1 MEGEADNQQSVLN
14 LVAVFEEHCTQ
25 ICPGVFLLLWGHGQ
39 KSENLSG
46 MAGKFAWRDKQT
58 PHGQTTPAGSQPQQL
73 PASPASQSL
82 SQTAAR
88 HQAEQENEEEEQ
100 QPGQRGLSFKCLRSF
115 RHKISEDNWRRQ
127 QDPGLEPGSK
137 EPEEKKIALELLET
151 EQAYVNRLY
160 LLDQIFYT
168 ELMKEAKNGKT
179 VPEEVVK
186 MIFSNI
192 SSIYQFHAKFF
203 LPELQKRM
211 EDCCRSAVP
220 SHRSCNPRIGDVI
233 QKLAPF
239 LKMYGE
245 YVKNFDKAVELI
257 TVWSEKSP
265 PFQELI
271 ADIQKRKVCAN
282 LTLQHHMLEPV
293 QRIPRYELLLKDYVQ
308 KLPPKS
314 PDREDA
320 EKALEMIFMVAKHSN
335 AAIAE
340 MERLQN
346 LWAVYQRLGLED
358 DIVDP
363 SNELIKEG
371 PIQKISTRNNST
383 SEKYLFLFNNMLLY
397 CVPKVIQVRELN
409 DTQFPHTFLV
419 SGKQRTLEL
428 QARSEEE
435 MNAWIKAFQD
445 AIDRKEKR
453 SETFKTAVHGL
464 ETGTPALK
472 TEELGRRAPQWV
484 RDNLVTMCMRCKE
497 PFNAIMRRRHHCRAC
512 GYVVCARCSD
522 YKAELQY
529 DGNRLNRV
537 CQECYVFLTGH
548 MVLEDREGKHKG
560 ILEKGAAE
568 VSGRSLLCSSLQL
581 LDKNGKGGTR
591 GWFVIPQDDPLV
603 LYIYAAPQDVR
614 AHTSIPLLG
623 YQVRDL
629 PQGNSRHLFQLAQSR
644 QVYTFVADT
653 EELKR
658 RWMRAMARSAA
669 GITHPE
675 EGQGSGTFATTR
687 TSRIPL
693 PFSSCSL
700 HWTET
705 MERWSSRGVWLLAS
719 PRRKRNPMEKSR
731 CFLFCRMRKARRP
744 FTGIPPPPQPSPRPL
759 LESLQCAGCSLG
771 GWDGRESLLPLERD
785 SVPLLS
791 PAGHDQTAKAKE
803 KPQHPACPCR
813 RARTCETPQES
824 SAPRFPQGYWPI
836 AAGQSSGWGAEWGL
850 LFIWVFFFSLFFFFP
865 PARKTFPTHAGS
877 PTRGSPWG
885 CGYLPRVLLPHL
897 PGQALWRS
905 RESPGLPHSWHGSC
919 PSSRASVSPSGGER
933 RFPHRGAGR
942 GLLQVV
948 L

>member
-1 MEGEADNQQSVLN
+1 M
-14 LVAVFEEHCTQ
+14 
-25 ICPGVFLLLWGHGQ
+25 
-39 KSENLSG
+39 
-46 MAGKFAWRDKQT
+46 
-58 PHGQTTPAGSQPQQL
+58 
-73 PASPASQSL
+73 
-82 SQTAAR
+82 AAR
-88 HQAEQENEEEEQ
+88 HQAEEEDKEEEEQ
-100 QPGQRGLSFKCLRSF
+100 QGQRGLSFKCLRSF
-115 RHKISEDNWRRQ
+115 RHKIREDNWRRQ
-127 QDPGLEPGSK
+127 QDPALLPTQ

-151 EQAYVNRLY
+151 EQAYVNRLH
-160 LLDQIFYT
+160 LLDQVFYT

-211 EDCCRSAVP
+211 EDW
-220 SHRSCNPRIGDVI
+220 SCNPRIGDVI

-265 PFQELI
+265 PFQDLI
-271 ADIQKRKVCAN
+271 ADIQKRKACAN

-293 QRIPRYELLLKDYVQ
+293 QRIPRYELLLKDYVR
-308 KLPPKS
+308 KLPPES
-314 PDREDA
+314 PDRDDA

-346 LWAVYQRLGLED
+346 LWVVYQRLGLED
-358 DIVDP
+358 GIVDP

-397 CVPKVIQVRELN
+397 CVPKVIQVGAEFQVHLRINVDSMKVRELN
-409 DTQFPHTFLV
+409 DAQFPHTFLV

-428 QARSEEE
+428 Q
-435 MNAWIKAFQD
+435 AFQD

-537 CQECYVFLTGH
+537 CQECYIFLTGH
-548 MVLEDREGKHKG
+548 LVLEDREGKHKG

-568 VSGRSLLCSSLQL
+568 VSGKSLLCSSLQL

-614 AHTSIPLLG
+614 AHASIPLLG

-629 PQGNSRHLFQLAQSR
+629 PQGDSRHLFQLVQSR

-653 EELKR
+653 EELKQ
-658 RWMRAMARSAA
+658 RWMRTMARSAA
-669 GITHPE
+669 GITHLE
-675 EGQGSGTFATTR
+675 EGEDMD
-687 TSRIPL
+687 
-693 PFSSCSL
+693 SSD
-700 HWTET
+700 E
-705 MERWSSRGVWLLAS
+705 
-719 PRRKRNPMEKSR
+719 
-731 CFLFCRMRKARRP
+731 
-744 FTGIPPPPQPSPRPL
+744 
-759 LESLQCAGCSLG
+759 
-771 GWDGRESLLPLERD
+771 
-785 SVPLLS
+785 
-791 PAGHDQTAKAKE
+791 
-803 KPQHPACPCR
+803 
-813 RARTCETPQES
+813 
-824 SAPRFPQGYWPI
+824 
-836 AAGQSSGWGAEWGL
+836 AE
-850 LFIWVFFFSLFFFFP
+850 
-865 PARKTFPTHAGS
+865 
-877 PTRGSPWG
+877 
-885 CGYLPRVLLPHL
+885 
-897 PGQALWRS
+897 
-905 RESPGLPHSWHGSC
+905 
-919 PSSRASVSPSGGER
+919 
-933 RFPHRGAGR
+933 
-942 GLLQVV
+942 
-948 L
+948 

>member
-1 MEGEADNQQSVLN
+1 MEGETPSQRSVLN
-14 LVAVFEEHCTQ
+14 LVAVFEERR
-25 ICPGVFLLLWGHGQ
+25 
-39 KSENLSG
+39 
-46 MAGKFAWRDKQT
+46 AGKPSWRDQQ
-58 PHGQTTPAGSQPQQL
+58 GQATPAARQG
-73 PASPASQSL
+73 L
-82 SQTAAR
+82 SQMAAR
-88 HQAEQENEEEEQ
+88 HQAEQEKEEEKQ
-100 QPGQRGLSFKCLRSF
+100 QGQRGLSFKCLQSF
-115 RHKISEDNWRRQ
+115 RHKINQDDWRRR
-127 QDPGLEPGSK
+127 QDSDLQPGCR

-151 EQAYVNRLY
+151 EQAYVNRLH

-168 ELMKEAKNGKT
+168 ELMKEAKTGKT

-186 MIFSNI
+186 MIFSNT
-192 SSIYQFHAKFF
+192 SSIYQFHAHFF

-211 EDCCRSAVP
+211 EDW
-220 SHRSCNPRIGDVI
+220 SCTPRIGDVI

-257 TVWSEKSP
+257 TLWSEKSP
-265 PFQELI
+265 PFQDLI

-293 QRIPRYELLLKDYVQ
+293 QRIPRYELLLKDYIR
-308 KLPPKS
+308 KLPPES
-314 PDREDA
+314 PDRSDA

-371 PIQKISTRNNST
+371 PIQKLSIRTNST

-397 CVPKVIQVRELN
+397 CVPKVIQVGAEFQVHLRIDVEGMKVRELK

-435 MNAWIKAFQD
+435 MSAWIKAFQD

-453 SETFKTAVHGL
+453 SETFKTALHGL
-464 ETGTPALK
+464 ETDTPSLK

-497 PFNAIMRRRHHCRAC
+497 PFNAITRRRHHCRAC

-522 YKAELQY
+522 YRAELQY

-548 MVLEDREGKHKG
+548 VVLEDREGKHKG
-560 ILEKGAAE
+560 ILEKEAAD

-603 LYIYAAPQDVR
+603 LYIYAAPQVK
-614 AHTSIPLLG
+614 
-623 YQVRDL
+623 DL
-629 PQGNSRHLFQLAQSR
+629 PQGDSRHLFQLAQSR
-644 QVYTFVADT
+644 QVYTFLADT
-653 EELKR
+653 EELKQ

-675 EGQGSGTFATTR
+675 DED
-687 TSRIPL
+687 
-693 PFSSCSL
+693 SCD
-700 HWTET
+700 E
-705 MERWSSRGVWLLAS
+705 
-719 PRRKRNPMEKSR
+719 
-731 CFLFCRMRKARRP
+731 
-744 FTGIPPPPQPSPRPL
+744 
-759 LESLQCAGCSLG
+759 
-771 GWDGRESLLPLERD
+771 
-785 SVPLLS
+785 
-791 PAGHDQTAKAKE
+791 
-803 KPQHPACPCR
+803 
-813 RARTCETPQES
+813 
-824 SAPRFPQGYWPI
+824 
-836 AAGQSSGWGAEWGL
+836 AE
-850 LFIWVFFFSLFFFFP
+850 
-865 PARKTFPTHAGS
+865 
-877 PTRGSPWG
+877 
-885 CGYLPRVLLPHL
+885 
-897 PGQALWRS
+897 
-905 RESPGLPHSWHGSC
+905 
-919 PSSRASVSPSGGER
+919 
-933 RFPHRGAGR
+933 
-942 GLLQVV
+942 
-948 L
+948 

>member
-1 MEGEADNQQSVLN
+1 MEGEAEHQRSVLN
-14 LVAVFEEHCTQ
+14 LVAVFEEH
-25 ICPGVFLLLWGHGQ
+25 WA
-39 KSENLSG
+39 S
-46 MAGKFAWRDKQT
+46 KFPWRDQHSQT
-58 PHGQTTPAGSQPQQL
+58 APATSQPQQL
-73 PASPASQSL
+73 PASPASQGQSL
-82 SQTAAR
+82 SQMAAR
-88 HQAEQENEEEEQ
+88 HQVEQGNEEEEQ
-100 QPGQRGLSFKCLRSF
+100 QGQRGLSFKCLRSF
-115 RHKISEDNWRRQ
+115 RHKIREDNWRRQ

-151 EQAYVNRLY
+151 EQAYVNRLH

-211 EDCCRSAVP
+211 EDWSRS
-220 SHRSCNPRIGDVI
+220 PRIGDVI

-308 KLPPKS
+308 KLPPES

-340 MERLQN
+340 M
-346 LWAVYQRLGLED
+346 
-358 DIVDP
+358 
-363 SNELIKEG
+363 
-371 PIQKISTRNNST
+371 
-383 SEKYLFLFNNMLLY
+383 FNNMLLY
-397 CVPKVIQVRELN
+397 CVPKVIQVGAEFQVHLRIDVNGLKVRELN
-409 DTQFPHTFLV
+409 DTQFPHTFLI

-428 QARSEEE
+428 QARSGEE

-453 SETFKTAVHGL
+453 SETFKTVVHGL
-464 ETGTPALK
+464 ETGTHPLK

-497 PFNAIMRRRHHCRAC
+497 PFNAITRRRHHCRAC

-529 DGNRLNRV
+529 DGNRLHRV
-537 CQECYVFLTGH
+537 CQECYIFLTGH
-548 MVLEDREGKHKG
+548 VVLEDREGKHKG

-591 GWFVIPQDDPLV
+591 GWFVIPRDDPLV

-629 PQGNSRHLFQLAQSR
+629 PQGDSRHLFQLAQSR
-644 QVYTFVADT
+644 QVHTFVADT
-653 EELKR
+653 KELKR

-669 GITHPE
+669 GITHQE
-675 EGQGSGTFATTR
+675 EGEDAE
-687 TSRIPL
+687 
-693 PFSSCSL
+693 SCD
-700 HWTET
+700 E
-705 MERWSSRGVWLLAS
+705 
-719 PRRKRNPMEKSR
+719 
-731 CFLFCRMRKARRP
+731 
-744 FTGIPPPPQPSPRPL
+744 
-759 LESLQCAGCSLG
+759 
-771 GWDGRESLLPLERD
+771 
-785 SVPLLS
+785 
-791 PAGHDQTAKAKE
+791 
-803 KPQHPACPCR
+803 
-813 RARTCETPQES
+813 
-824 SAPRFPQGYWPI
+824 
-836 AAGQSSGWGAEWGL
+836 AE
-850 LFIWVFFFSLFFFFP
+850 
-865 PARKTFPTHAGS
+865 
-877 PTRGSPWG
+877 
-885 CGYLPRVLLPHL
+885 
-897 PGQALWRS
+897 
-905 RESPGLPHSWHGSC
+905 
-919 PSSRASVSPSGGER
+919 
-933 RFPHRGAGR
+933 
-942 GLLQVV
+942 
-948 L
+948 

>member
-1 MEGEADNQQSVLN
+1 MEGEADNQQRVLN
-14 LVAVFEEHCTQ
+14 LVSVFEEYGTSK
-25 ICPGVFLLLWGHGQ
+25 L
-39 KSENLSG
+39 
-46 MAGKFAWRDKQT
+46 AWRDKQA
-58 PHGQTTPAGSQPQQL
+58 PHSHSPPAASQSQQL
-73 PASPASQSL
+73 PASPPSQSL
-82 SQTAAR
+82 SQMAAR
-88 HQAEQENEEEEQ
+88 HQTEQENDEEEEQ
-100 QPGQRGLSFKCLRSF
+100 QGQRGLSFKCLHSF
-115 RHKISEDNWRRQ
+115 RHKICEDNWRRQ
-127 QDPGLEPGSK
+127 QDPILESGSK
-137 EPEEKKIALELLET
+137 
-151 EQAYVNRLY
+151 
-160 LLDQIFYT
+160 IFYT

-211 EDCCRSAVP
+211 EDW
-220 SHRSCNPRIGDVI
+220 SCNPRIGDVI

-293 QRIPRYELLLKDYVQ
+293 QRIPRYELLLKDYIR
-308 KLPPKS
+308 KLPPES
-314 PDREDA
+314 PDQDDA

-340 MERLQN
+340 MERLQK
-346 LWAVYQRLGLED
+346 LWVVYQRLGLED

-371 PIQKISTRNNST
+371 PIQKISTRNNTT

-397 CVPKVIQVRELN
+397 CVPKVIQVGAEFQVHLRINVDSMKVRELN
-409 DTQFPHTFLV
+409 DAQFPHTFLV

-428 QARSEEE
+428 QARSGEE
-435 MNAWIKAFQD
+435 MNAWMKAFQD

-453 SETFKTAVHGL
+453 SETFKTAVPGL

-484 RDNLVTMCMRCKE
+484 RDNLVTMCMRCRE
-497 PFNAIMRRRHHCRAC
+497 PFNAIVRRRHHCRAC

-522 YKAELQY
+522 YKAEIQY

-548 MVLEDREGKHKG
+548 VVPEDREGKHKG

-568 VSGRSLLCSSLQL
+568 VSGKSLLCSSLQL

-603 LYIYAAPQDVR
+603 LYIYAAPQVRLGSAPSARDIPLCPPPASHRCLRSWQDVR

-623 YQVRDL
+623 YQVKDL
-629 PQGNSRHLFQLAQSR
+629 PQGDSRHLFQLAQSR

-653 EELKR
+653 EKLKR
-658 RWMRAMARSAA
+658 RWMRTMARSAA
-669 GITHPE
+669 GLSHPE
-675 EGQGSGTFATTR
+675 EGEDVD
-687 TSRIPL
+687 
-693 PFSSCSL
+693 SC
-700 HWTET
+700 E
-705 MERWSSRGVWLLAS
+705 E
-719 PRRKRNPMEKSR
+719 
-731 CFLFCRMRKARRP
+731 
-744 FTGIPPPPQPSPRPL
+744 
-759 LESLQCAGCSLG
+759 
-771 GWDGRESLLPLERD
+771 
-785 SVPLLS
+785 
-791 PAGHDQTAKAKE
+791 
-803 KPQHPACPCR
+803 
-813 RARTCETPQES
+813 
-824 SAPRFPQGYWPI
+824 
-836 AAGQSSGWGAEWGL
+836 AE
-850 LFIWVFFFSLFFFFP
+850 
-865 PARKTFPTHAGS
+865 
-877 PTRGSPWG
+877 
-885 CGYLPRVLLPHL
+885 
-897 PGQALWRS
+897 
-905 RESPGLPHSWHGSC
+905 
-919 PSSRASVSPSGGER
+919 
-933 RFPHRGAGR
+933 
-942 GLLQVV
+942 
-948 L
+948 

>member
-1 MEGEADNQQSVLN
+1 MVGLGPLRQLRPLAQLVSLHHPRCCCRLSYATGVGHTARSPQAEQIPSVFFSVSPICNLPRFLFPFEANPETSSPTTVRTADGLHPVQILLSKQHPGSQEHLKAEGRERRKELQPSASSLQLPYPRDRHPAGAMEGEAHNRRTVLN
-14 LVAVFEEHCTQ
+14 LVAVFEEHC
-25 ICPGVFLLLWGHGQ
+25 
-39 KSENLSG
+39 
-46 MAGKFAWRDKQT
+46 AGKFPWRDQQAL
-58 PHGQTTPAGSQPQQL
+58 HSQAIPATNQPQQL
-73 PASPASQSL
+73 PAPPASQRL
-82 SQTAAR
+82 SQMAAK
-88 HQAEQENEEEEQ
+88 HEAEQENEEEQ
-100 QPGQRGLSFKCLRSF
+100 QGRRGLSFKCLQSF

-127 QDPGLEPGSK
+127 QDPDLRPGSK

-151 EQAYVNRLY
+151 EQAYVNRLH

-211 EDCCRSAVP
+211 EDW
-220 SHRSCNPRIGDVI
+220 SCNPRIGDVI

-293 QRIPRYELLLKDYVQ
+293 QRIPRYELLLKDYIR
-308 KLPPKS
+308 KLPPES

-340 MERLQN
+340 M
-346 LWAVYQRLGLED
+346 
-358 DIVDP
+358 
-363 SNELIKEG
+363 
-371 PIQKISTRNNST
+371 
-383 SEKYLFLFNNMLLY
+383 FNNMLLY
-397 CVPKVIQVRELN
+397 CVPKVIQVGAEFQVHLRIDVDGMKVRELK

-428 QARSEEE
+428 QARSGEE
-435 MNAWIKAFQD
+435 MDAWIKAFQD
-445 AIDRKEKR
+445 AIDKKEKR
-453 SETFKTAVHGL
+453 SETFKAALYGL
-464 ETGTPALK
+464 ETRTPALK

-497 PFNAIMRRRHHCRAC
+497 PFNAITRRRHHCRAC

-548 MVLEDREGKHKG
+548 VVPEDREGKHKG
-560 ILEKGAAE
+560 ILEKEAAE
-568 VSGRSLLCSSLQL
+568 VSGKSLLCSSLQL

-629 PQGNSRHLFQLAQSR
+629 PQGDSRHLFQLVQSR
-644 QVYTFVADT
+644 QVYTFMADS
-653 EELKR
+653 EELKQH
-658 RWMRAMARSAA
+658 WMRTMARSAA

-675 EGQGSGTFATTR
+675 EGEDAD
-687 TSRIPL
+687 
-693 PFSSCSL
+693 SCD
-700 HWTET
+700 E
-705 MERWSSRGVWLLAS
+705 
-719 PRRKRNPMEKSR
+719 
-731 CFLFCRMRKARRP
+731 
-744 FTGIPPPPQPSPRPL
+744 
-759 LESLQCAGCSLG
+759 
-771 GWDGRESLLPLERD
+771 
-785 SVPLLS
+785 
-791 PAGHDQTAKAKE
+791 
-803 KPQHPACPCR
+803 
-813 RARTCETPQES
+813 
-824 SAPRFPQGYWPI
+824 
-836 AAGQSSGWGAEWGL
+836 AE
-850 LFIWVFFFSLFFFFP
+850 
-865 PARKTFPTHAGS
+865 
-877 PTRGSPWG
+877 
-885 CGYLPRVLLPHL
+885 
-897 PGQALWRS
+897 
-905 RESPGLPHSWHGSC
+905 
-919 PSSRASVSPSGGER
+919 
-933 RFPHRGAGR
+933 
-942 GLLQVV
+942 
-948 L
+948 

>member
-1 MEGEADNQQSVLN
+1 MEGEAGSQRSVLS
-14 LVAVFEEHCTQ
+14 LAAAFEEC
-25 ICPGVFLLLWGHGQ
+25 W
-39 KSENLSG
+39 
-46 MAGKFAWRDKQT
+46 AGKLPWRDKQA
-58 PHGQTTPAGSQPQQL
+58 PHGRASPATSQPRQV
-73 PASPASQSL
+73 PASPTSQDQSL
-82 SQTAAR
+82 SQMALR
-88 HQAEQENEEEEQ
+88 HQAEQENEAEEEQ
-100 QPGQRGLSFKCLRSF
+100 QGRRGLSFKCLRSF
-115 RHKISEDNWRRQ
+115 RHKISEDDWRRQ

-151 EQAYVNRLY
+151 EQAYVNRLH
-160 LLDQIFYT
+160 LLDQVFYT

-179 VPEEVVK
+179 APEEVVK

-192 SSIYQFHAKFF
+192 SSIYQFHARFF

-211 EDCCRSAVP
+211 QDW
-220 SHRSCNPRIGDVI
+220 SCNPRIGDVI

-293 QRIPRYELLLKDYVQ
+293 QRIPRYELLLKDYVR
-308 KLPPKS
+308 KLPTES
-314 PDREDA
+314 PDRGDA

-397 CVPKVIQVRELN
+397 CVPKVIQVGAEFQVHLRIDVDGMKVREMS

-428 QARSEEE
+428 QARSGEE
-435 MNAWIKAFQD
+435 MNAWVKACQD

-453 SETFKTAVHGL
+453 SETFKTAVHRL
-464 ETGTPALK
+464 EMGTPALK
-472 TEELGRRAPQWV
+472 SEELGRRAPQWV

-497 PFNAIMRRRHHCRAC
+497 PFNTIRRRRHHCRAC

-522 YKAELQY
+522 YKAKLQY
-529 DGNRLNRV
+529 NGNRLNRV
-537 CQECYVFLTGH
+537 CQECYIFLTGH
-548 MVLEDREGKHKG
+548 VVLEDREGKHKG

-581 LDKNGKGGTR
+581 LDRSGKGGTR

-629 PQGNSRHLFQLAQSR
+629 PPGDSRHPFQLAQSR

-675 EGQGSGTFATTR
+675 EGEDAD
-687 TSRIPL
+687 
-693 PFSSCSL
+693 SCD
-700 HWTET
+700 E
-705 MERWSSRGVWLLAS
+705 
-719 PRRKRNPMEKSR
+719 
-731 CFLFCRMRKARRP
+731 
-744 FTGIPPPPQPSPRPL
+744 
-759 LESLQCAGCSLG
+759 
-771 GWDGRESLLPLERD
+771 
-785 SVPLLS
+785 
-791 PAGHDQTAKAKE
+791 
-803 KPQHPACPCR
+803 
-813 RARTCETPQES
+813 
-824 SAPRFPQGYWPI
+824 
-836 AAGQSSGWGAEWGL
+836 AE
-850 LFIWVFFFSLFFFFP
+850 
-865 PARKTFPTHAGS
+865 
-877 PTRGSPWG
+877 
-885 CGYLPRVLLPHL
+885 
-897 PGQALWRS
+897 
-905 RESPGLPHSWHGSC
+905 
-919 PSSRASVSPSGGER
+919 
-933 RFPHRGAGR
+933 
-942 GLLQVV
+942 
-948 L
+948 

>member
-1 MEGEADNQQSVLN
+1 
-14 LVAVFEEHCTQ
+14 
-25 ICPGVFLLLWGHGQ
+25 
-39 KSENLSG
+39 
-46 MAGKFAWRDKQT
+46 
-58 PHGQTTPAGSQPQQL
+58 
-73 PASPASQSL
+73 
-82 SQTAAR
+82 
-88 HQAEQENEEEEQ
+88 
-100 QPGQRGLSFKCLRSF
+100 
-115 RHKISEDNWRRQ
+115 
-127 QDPGLEPGSK
+127 

-151 EQAYVNRLY
+151 EQAYVNRLH

-168 ELMKEAKNGKT
+168 ELMKEAKTGKT

-211 EDCCRSAVP
+211 EDW
-220 SHRSCNPRIGDVI
+220 SCNPRVGDVI

-245 YVKNFDKAVELI
+245 YIKNFDKAVELI

-293 QRIPRYELLLKDYVQ
+293 QRIPRYELLLKDYVR
-308 KLPPKS
+308 KLPPES
-314 PDREDA
+314 PDRDDA

-346 LWAVYQRLGLED
+346 LWVVYQRLGLED

-397 CVPKVIQVRELN
+397 CVPKVIHVGAEFQVHLRIDVDGMKVRELN

-428 QARSEEE
+428 QASSPTDPLEEEGHQLIHLPFCTRSEEE
-435 MNAWIKAFQD
+435 MNAWIKVPLRAG
-445 AIDRKEKR
+445 R
-453 SETFKTAVHGL
+453 
-464 ETGTPALK
+464 
-472 TEELGRRAPQWV
+472 EELGRRAPQWV

-497 PFNAIMRRRHHCRAC
+497 PFNAITRRRHHCRAC

-529 DGNRLNRV
+529 DNNRLNRV

-548 MVLEDREGKHKG
+548 VVPEEREGKHKG
-560 ILEKGAAE
+560 ILEKEAAE

-629 PQGNSRHLFQLAQSR
+629 PQGDSRHVFQLAQSR

-658 RWMRAMARSAA
+658 RWMR
-669 GITHPE
+669 
-675 EGQGSGTFATTR
+675 
-687 TSRIPL
+687 
-693 PFSSCSL
+693 
-700 HWTET
+700 T
-705 MERWSSRGVWLLAS
+705 M
-719 PRRKRNPMEKSR
+719 
-731 CFLFCRMRKARRP
+731 
-744 FTGIPPPPQPSPRPL
+744 
-759 LESLQCAGCSLG
+759 
-771 GWDGRESLLPLERD
+771 
-785 SVPLLS
+785 
-791 PAGHDQTAKAKE
+791 
-803 KPQHPACPCR
+803 
-813 RARTCETPQES
+813 
-824 SAPRFPQGYWPI
+824 
-836 AAGQSSGWGAEWGL
+836 
-850 LFIWVFFFSLFFFFP
+850 
-865 PARKTFPTHAGS
+865 
-877 PTRGSPWG
+877 
-885 CGYLPRVLLPHL
+885 
-897 PGQALWRS
+897 
-905 RESPGLPHSWHGSC
+905 
-919 PSSRASVSPSGGER
+919 
-933 RFPHRGAGR
+933 
-942 GLLQVV
+942 
-948 L
+948 

>member
-1 MEGEADNQQSVLN
+1 MAPSSSRIVQAHTQPVRGTPGSNAWWDTAHPIEQANPETSSTTTERTADGLCLVQILIPKQHPGSQKHFKAERGREEGSRSHQQLPLQLLYTLDLLPASAMEGEADNQRSVLN
-14 LVAVFEEHCTQ
+14 LVAVFEEQWASTF
-25 ICPGVFLLLWGHGQ
+25 P
-39 KSENLSG
+39 
-46 MAGKFAWRDKQT
+46 WRDKQ
-58 PHGQTTPAGSQPQQL
+58 PPYGQTTPATSQPQQL
-73 PASPASQSL
+73 PASPNSRGQSL
-82 SQTAAR
+82 SQMAAR
-88 HQAEQENEEEEQ
+88 HQAEEEEEEEEEEEQ
-100 QPGQRGLSFKCLRSF
+100 QGRQGLSFKCLRSF
-115 RHKISEDNWRRQ
+115 RHKIREDNWRRQ
-127 QDPGLEPGSK
+127 QDPGLELGSK
-137 EPEEKKIALELLET
+137 EQEEKKIALELLET
-151 EQAYVNRLY
+151 EQAYVNRLH
-160 LLDQIFYT
+160 LLDQVFYT

-211 EDCCRSAVP
+211 EDW
-220 SHRSCNPRIGDVI
+220 SCNPRIGDVI

-265 PFQELI
+265 PFQDLI
-271 ADIQKRKVCAN
+271 ADIQVMGHGTVGDHSSAPQSLSARGKQQRAGAALVTVSLSMCVVSPQKRKACAN

-293 QRIPRYELLLKDYVQ
+293 QRIPRYELLLKDYVR
-308 KLPPKS
+308 KLPPES
-314 PDREDA
+314 PDRDDA

-340 MERLQN
+340 M
-346 LWAVYQRLGLED
+346 
-358 DIVDP
+358 
-363 SNELIKEG
+363 
-371 PIQKISTRNNST
+371 
-383 SEKYLFLFNNMLLY
+383 FNNMLLY
-397 CVPKVIQVRELN
+397 CVPKVIQVGAEFQVHLRINVDSMKVRELN
-409 DTQFPHTFLV
+409 DAQFPHTFLV

-428 QARSEEE
+428 QARSGEE

-529 DGNRLNRV
+529 DRNRLNRV

-548 MVLEDREGKHKG
+548 LVLEDREGKHKG

-568 VSGRSLLCSSLQL
+568 VSGKSLLCSSLQL

-603 LYIYAAPQDVR
+603 LYIYAAPQVRLGSAPSARDIPVRPSPASHRSLCSWQDVR

-629 PQGNSRHLFQLAQSR
+629 PQGDSRHLFQLVQSR

-658 RWMRAMARSAA
+658 RWMRTMARSAA

-675 EGQGSGTFATTR
+675 EGEDMD
-687 TSRIPL
+687 
-693 PFSSCSL
+693 SCD
-700 HWTET
+700 E
-705 MERWSSRGVWLLAS
+705 
-719 PRRKRNPMEKSR
+719 
-731 CFLFCRMRKARRP
+731 
-744 FTGIPPPPQPSPRPL
+744 
-759 LESLQCAGCSLG
+759 
-771 GWDGRESLLPLERD
+771 
-785 SVPLLS
+785 
-791 PAGHDQTAKAKE
+791 
-803 KPQHPACPCR
+803 
-813 RARTCETPQES
+813 
-824 SAPRFPQGYWPI
+824 
-836 AAGQSSGWGAEWGL
+836 AE
-850 LFIWVFFFSLFFFFP
+850 
-865 PARKTFPTHAGS
+865 
-877 PTRGSPWG
+877 
-885 CGYLPRVLLPHL
+885 
-897 PGQALWRS
+897 
-905 RESPGLPHSWHGSC
+905 
-919 PSSRASVSPSGGER
+919 
-933 RFPHRGAGR
+933 
-942 GLLQVV
+942 
-948 L
+948 